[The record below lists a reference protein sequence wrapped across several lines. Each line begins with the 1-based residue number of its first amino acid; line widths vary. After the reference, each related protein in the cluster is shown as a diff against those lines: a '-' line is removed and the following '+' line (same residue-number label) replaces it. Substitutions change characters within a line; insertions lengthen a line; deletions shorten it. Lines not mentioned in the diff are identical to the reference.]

1 MKKNPEFDDI
11 RPYDDDEVAPVI
23 EQLLKNP
30 QFRGVMNFL
39 FPGERGKQVEQLMQT
54 FTNQH
59 DFQHKLMKDLVF
71 EVLNRTSTGFTSSG
85 LENISPEIA
94 YTYISNHRDIV
105 LDAAILSSLLGM
117 NGFET
122 VEIAIGDNLLLADW
136 IKDLVRLN
144 RSFIVKRS
152 VSGRQMLEASI
163 HLSKYIH
170 FTIRDDNQS
179 IWIAQREGRA
189 KDSNDRTQESVLK
202 MLAMGSEQHFLK
214 SLEEL
219 NITPLAFSYEY
230 DPCDYLKAKEF
241 QQKRDNPDFKK
252 SEKDDLLN
260 MQTGLLGHKGCVHLQ
275 FGRPVNPDLLKLN
288 DSLGRNELAL
298 QVASLIDNEIFRNY
312 KFYPVNY
319 IAYDRLWGNNTF
331 QEQYTDE
338 DVKRFE
344 QYFQQ
349 QMDKIDL
356 PNKDVPYLMEKME
369 EMYAYPVRNFLSV
382 SSGKYHH

>member
-11 RPYDDDEVAPVI
+11 RPYYDDEIAPVI
-23 EQLLKNP
+23 EQLLNNS
-30 QFRGVMNFL
+30 QFRKVMNLFL
-39 FPGERGKQVEQLMQT
+39 PGEKGKQVERLMRT
-54 FTNQH
+54 FTTQH
-59 DFQHKLMKDLVF
+59 DFQHKLMKNLVF
-71 EVLNRTSTGFTSSG
+71 EVLNWTATGFTSSG
-85 LENISPEIA
+85 MENISPKSA

-117 NGFET
+117 SGFET
-122 VEIAIGDNLLLADW
+122 VEIAIGDNLLSADW

-144 RSFIVKRS
+144 KSFIVKRS
-152 VSGRQMLEASI
+152 VTGRQILEASI

-170 FTIRDDNQS
+170 FTIRENNQS

-202 MLAMGSEQHFLK
+202 MLAMGSEQNFLK
-214 SLEEL
+214 SLAEL

-252 SEKDDLLN
+252 SDKDDLLN
-260 MQTGLLGHKGCVHLQ
+260 MKTGLLGHKGRVHLQ
-275 FGRPVNPDLLKLN
+275 FGQPINPDLLKLN

-319 IAYDRLWGNNTF
+319 IAYDRLGGNNTF
-331 QEQYTDE
+331 HEQYTSG
-338 DVKRFE
+338 DVKIFD
-344 QYFQQ
+344 QYFKQQ
-349 QMDKIDL
+349 LDKIDL
-356 PNKDVPYLMEKME
+356 PDKDIPFLTEKME
-369 EMYAYPVRNFLSV
+369 EMYANPLKNFLSV
-382 SSGKYHH
+382 

>member
-1 MKKNPEFDDI
+1 
-11 RPYDDDEVAPVI
+11 
-23 EQLLKNP
+23 
-30 QFRGVMNFL
+30 
-39 FPGERGKQVEQLMQT
+39 
-54 FTNQH
+54 
-59 DFQHKLMKDLVF
+59 
-71 EVLNRTSTGFTSSG
+71 
-85 LENISPEIA
+85 
-94 YTYISNHRDIV
+94 
-105 LDAAILSSLLGM
+105 
-117 NGFET
+117 
-122 VEIAIGDNLLLADW
+122 
-136 IKDLVRLN
+136 
-144 RSFIVKRS
+144 
-152 VSGRQMLEASI
+152 
-163 HLSKYIH
+163 
-170 FTIRDDNQS
+170 
-179 IWIAQREGRA
+179 
-189 KDSNDRTQESVLK
+189 
-202 MLAMGSEQHFLK
+202 MGSEQHFLK